1 MRTLKV
7 RMHKR
12 GERTE
17 GAHPQM
23 QIGSINV
30 GSSVYR
36 AGRAALST
44 ASAARLTREGQAP
57 GVVRFSLEAD
67 EDSERCATVNRAT
80 ERVEPCCPLL
90 PPLV

>member
-36 AGRAALST
+36 AGRAVLST

-67 EDSERCATVNRAT
+67 EDSERCATVNR
-80 ERVEPCCPLL
+80 EPR
-90 PPLV
+90 